1 MLSIMTKFAKF
12 IAAGIIILALIFG
25 ALVGCKIT
33 KHIRQSI
40 RQDLQVSF
48 KDNLTEYVKR

>member
-1 MLSIMTKFAKF
+1 MTKFAKF